1 MWESIPKFAA
11 DKQIKTKNMSKK
23 NSITTADY
31 LPYEE
36 FQRLLDCLEKD
47 GKYKQCAYCLLSFCL
62 ALRISDTLTI
72 RWMDILNKPDIIV
85 TEMKTEKTRQIPI
98 SQNISNRL
106 YDLYMLAGCPP
117 LSEYVLYSG
126 YTGRAMT
133 KQYVNKLCKA
143 WKKKYG
149 LKIGNF
155 SSHTFRK
162 TFGRYVYE
170 KMGRTDEALIK
181 LNYIF
186 HHTSLKITQI
196 YIGLRKQETDE
207 IFNSLG

>member
-1 MWESIPKFAA
+1 
-11 DKQIKTKNMSKK
+11 MSKK

-31 LPYEE
+31 LSYEE

-62 ALRISDTLTI
+62 ALRISDVLNI
-72 RWMDILNKPDIIV
+72 RWMDVLDRDSVII
-85 TEMKTEKTRQIPI
+85 TEKKTKKTRSIPI
-98 SQNISNRL
+98 SKSVSERLANLYELAGYPIRDKCILYSPITGSSVSKQYINRL
-106 YDLYMLAGCPP
+106 CKQWK
-117 LSEYVLYSG
+117 EKYS
-126 YTGRAMT
+126 
-133 KQYVNKLCKA
+133 
-143 WKKKYG
+143 

-162 TFGRYVYE
+162 TFGRYVYD
-170 KMGRTDEALIK
+170 KMGRTDEALIR

-186 HHTSLKITQI
+186 HHSSIKITQV

-207 IFNSLG
+207 IFNSITA